1 MKLGRINLRN
11 LRQRD
16 IALVMLVLAIGG
28 AALWFFYLY
37 RPTQDRIAELE
48 AEIARLD
55 QQIQRGEDARR
66 NLPDLRLAVAE
77 LEQDRREFLAALPRE
92 SEVGDLIDQLRVS
105 AADASVAVESF
116 SQGSANESLPDV
128 RPIGFTLNTSGT
140 FPQTMLFL
148 ATLEELQRFTKIS
161 SVGLSLA
168 GENTDDPELS
178 ANFGFTVYTFTG
190 TDPGEQP

>member
-1 MKLGRINLRN
+1 MKLGRIDLRN

-16 IALVMLVLAIGG
+16 IAIVMLLLAIGG

-37 RPTQDRIAELE
+37 RPTQERITELE

-66 NLPDLRLAVAE
+66 NLPDLKLAVAE
-77 LEQDRREFLAALPRE
+77 LEQDRREFLAELPRE
-92 SEVGDLIDQLRVS
+92 SEVGALIDQLRVS
-105 AADASVAVESF
+105 ASDADVEVRSF
-116 SQGSANESLPDV
+116 SQGSASENLPDV

-140 FPQTMLFL
+140 FPKTMAFL

-161 SVGLSLA
+161 QVGLSLA
-168 GENTDDPELS
+168 DEDAEDPELN